1 MTAEA
6 YWEQVNAFLSWLRG
20 ARSLSP
26 HTVEAYAQDLKQLG
40 QSLLDQNK
48 TTDPNRWTL
57 EDLEQFTLQQRE
69 SGYELSTVVRRLACI
84 RTFCRYGIREGW
96 LSNHWADHLN
106 SPKLW
111 NRLPDVLSEQEVEKL
126 LLASTSGKTPCR
138 NKALIEMLYG
148 SGLRV
153 SELVNLRL
161 SHLRS
166 EDRLMLVKGKG
177 DKERYVPIGDHA
189 FASLNIYLKKERP
202 QLLKKGEIHRA
213 EIWLGL
219 RGQALTRQSIYRILR
234 DLGKLA
240 GIQKNVYPHLLR
252 HSYATHLLENGA
264 DLRVIQELLGHSDIS
279 TTERYTSV
287 NTKSL
292 KDRFRD
298 LHPRG

>member
-1 MTAEA
+1 MTPEP

-26 HTVEAYAQDLKQLG
+26 HTVDAYAQDLKHLG
-40 QSLLDQNK
+40 NSLSEQK
-48 TTDPNRWTL
+48 KSTDPNKWSL

-84 RTFCRYGIREGW
+84 RCFCRYGIREGW
-96 LSNHWADHLN
+96 MENHWADHLN

-111 NRLPDVLSEQEVEKL
+111 NRLPDVLSETEMEKL
-126 LLASTSGKTPCR
+126 IQASNSGKTPCR
-138 NKALIEMLYG
+138 NKALIEILYG

-153 SELVNLRL
+153 SELVNLRI
-161 SHLRS
+161 SHIRK
-166 EDRLMLVKGKG
+166 EDQLMLVKGKG
-177 DKERYVPIGDHA
+177 NKERYVPIGDHA
-189 FASLNIYLKKERP
+189 YQSLMIYLKNERP
-202 QLLKKGEIHRA
+202 QLLKKGDVQRA

-219 RGQALTRQSIYRILR
+219 RGQPLTRQSIYRILR
-234 DLGKLA
+234 DLGKFA

-292 KDRFRD
+292 KERFKD